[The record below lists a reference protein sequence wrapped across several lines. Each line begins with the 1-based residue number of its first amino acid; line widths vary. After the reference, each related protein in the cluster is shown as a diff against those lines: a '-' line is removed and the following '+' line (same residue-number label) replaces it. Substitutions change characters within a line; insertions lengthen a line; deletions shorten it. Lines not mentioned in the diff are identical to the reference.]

1 MNAKT
6 YKVLSIDAWADG
18 DDGWTWN
25 AWYNAGAI
33 ALDINSED
41 EAILEAMVD
50 EGYITQLG
58 ASLSMVEDDGY
69 NLIIC
74 HVVSGRPLYA
84 IEYGSRELPD

>member
-25 AWYNAGAI
+25 MWYNEGTVT
-33 ALDINSED
+33 LDIDSED
-41 EAILEAMVD
+41 ETILEAMVD

-74 HVVSGRPLYA
+74 HVVSGRPLFA
-84 IEYGSRELPD
+84 IEYGSDGQ